1 MSAVPSQTL
10 LGPALVQPA
19 GEGADTLG
27 ESKFPSGLEGAWAWF
42 LLSVSISC
50 EPPRAQ
56 FLLPR
61 R

>member
-27 ESKFPSGLEGAWAWF
+27 GVRVPIRAGRGLCLVSALSF
-42 LLSVSISC
+42 HLL
-50 EPPRAQ
+50 
-56 FLLPR
+56 
-61 R
+61 